1 MYLESVVLNLFYF
14 QLQLKIYHWQTFCA
28 PRHRAAEN
36 LLEKLQEFTDNV
48 VEFYQGR
55 KGMRLHLK
63 GDSKIMVQNVVVAGE
78 DYGEELIKELC
89 AEIEKMQCSDQA
101 IENKRQEF
109 LGEVERTLYL
119 FTLE

>member
-1 MYLESVVLNLFYF
+1 MHLESIVLNLFYF
-14 QLQLKIYHWQTFCA
+14 QLQLKVYHWQTFSS
-28 PRHRAAEN
+28 PRHLAAEN
-36 LLEKLQEFTDNV
+36 LLGKLQEFTDNL

-55 KGMRLHLK
+55 KEMRLHLK
-63 GDSKIMVQNVVVAGE
+63 GDSKIMLQNVVVSRE
-78 DYGEELIKELC
+78 DYGEDLIKELC
-89 AEIEKMQCSDQA
+89 TEIEKMQCSDQA